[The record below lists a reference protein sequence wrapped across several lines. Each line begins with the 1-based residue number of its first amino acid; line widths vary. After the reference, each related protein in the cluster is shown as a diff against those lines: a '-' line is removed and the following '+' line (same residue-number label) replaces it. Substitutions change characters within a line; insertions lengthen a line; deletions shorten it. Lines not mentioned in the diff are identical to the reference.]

1 MIKVDILY
9 WKGVVCNQRAQILKS
24 VEKFLQ
30 RFDKRTENIGGVHI
44 MTDYSKEFYGR
55 CIRQEKK
62 TIAEIAEEQGIT
74 ENTVKVRIRKLYA
87 KKAWAERLI
96 TLALENEKYKTV
108 AANKQEEENPILLDT
123 SMLLNY
129 PEALMNK
136 KSKLYIPRFCLHTA
150 LKIIEAEKR
159 ENPKLAEWHEYMMA
173 KLNLQ
178 EVFFQYLPYI
188 EKVTPNPKFHSIM
201 FVRYLL
207 KLRETEPSLNTLTC
221 SREIKEIAALN
232 GIVL

>member
-1 MIKVDILY
+1 MK
-9 WKGVVCNQRAQILKS
+9 
-24 VEKFLQ
+24 E
-30 RFDKRTENIGGVHI
+30 
-44 MTDYSKEFYGR
+44 YSKEFYGR
-55 CIRQEKK
+55 CIRQEKQ
-62 TIAEIAEEQGIT
+62 TIAEIAKKQGIT
-74 ENTVKVRIRKLYA
+74 ENTVKIRIRKLYVR
-87 KKAWAERLI
+87 KAWAERLI
-96 TLALENEKYKTV
+96 TLALENEKSRTV
-108 AANKQEEENPILLDT
+108 AANEREEQGPILVDT

-159 ENPKLAEWHEYMMA
+159 ENPKLAERHEHMMA

-178 EVFFQYLPYI
+178 EVFLQYLPYI
-188 EKVTPNPKFHSIM
+188 EKVTPNPKQHSIM

-207 KLRETEPSLNTLTC
+207 KLRETEPSLTTLTC